1 MRLIPYRENEW
12 PSLTL
17 FQDEMNRLFEG
28 FFPKAQL
35 RTLTEWEPSVDVVE
49 TPETIVVKAE
59 MPGIDAKDV
68 DISVSGDV
76 LILKGEKREEKE
88 EKGKTWYRREIRSGG
103 FTRSIP
109 LPVPIDTARIQAE
122 EHAGLI
128 TITLPRLEA
137 AKAKK
142 IPIKVKI

>member
-12 PSLTL
+12 PSLTR
-17 FQDEMNRLFEG
+17 FQDEMNRLLEG
-28 FFPKAQL
+28 FFPRSQV
-35 RTLTEWEPSVDVVE
+35 RTAPEWEPSLDVVE

-59 MPGIDAKDV
+59 MPGIEAKDV

-76 LILKGEKREEKE
+76 LTLKGEKREEKE

-103 FTRSIP
+103 FTRSIH
-109 LPVPIDTARIQAE
+109 LPVPIDTAHIAAE

-128 TITLPRLEA
+128 TITLPKLEG

-142 IPIKVKI
+142 IPIKVKA